1 MGGAR
6 FVEFNCKSGRTN
18 YMKKH
23 HLCLISVAV
32 LTAGC
37 TSYRHPEPV
46 QAKDALRH
54 AMTEQSKAGALTS
67 VPKSVQSELLQL
79 NRPPQAI
86 SMPEPRLRIAAHD
99 VDAVE
104 FFGSLFKGSRYSVAV
119 HPGVAGQISVELKDV
134 TLTEVLAVVGDMYGF
149 DVQRKGNV
157 FHVYPAGLRTETIP
171 VNYLMMSRRGLS
183 RTSVSTGG
191 VASNDSNSSNNNNFD
206 NANGSTNNNTSNRS
220 SNGGSGSDGNGT
232 RIETDTNSDYW
243 TDLRDTLQI
252 LVGSGDGRAVITSPQ
267 AGLVTVRAYPKELK
281 AVREF
286 LSQSE
291 SHLKRQVVLEA
302 RILEVA
308 LSEGYE
314 QGVDWSGLTAS
325 WDGNKGIPTVAQPI
339 LTAPGSDPAYKL
351 LNGAGSLGTSLV
363 GATNPIFKAI
373 GGGAGFTITDGNFN
387 VAVNLL
393 KTQGDVNTLSS
404 PRVTATNNQKAVIK
418 VGTDEYYVTN
428 ASTTITTTPTGTDKT
443 PNVEL
448 TPFFSG
454 IALDVTPQID
464 EDGKVL
470 LHIHPSVI
478 DTEEQ
483 NKVIDMGTTGGKLQ
497 LPLAKSS
504 IRESD
509 TVVQANNGDIIVI
522 GGLMKTDKQE
532 IVSKVPLLGDI
543 PWVGE
548 AFTNRRESTKKVEL
562 VILLKPTVVEKD
574 TWQNELQR
582 SSELLDK
589 WYPPKG

>member
-1 MGGAR
+1 
-6 FVEFNCKSGRTN
+6 
-18 YMKKH
+18 MKKH
-23 HLCLISVAV
+23 PFCLLPLALAV
-32 LTAGC
+32 AGC
-37 TSYRHPEPV
+37 TTYRHPEPV
-46 QAKDALRH
+46 QAKDALKQ
-54 AMTEQSKAGALTS
+54 AMSEQSPTAPLTS
-67 VPKSVQSELLQL
+67 LPPSVQSELLQL
-79 NRPPQAI
+79 NRPQQ
-86 SMPEPRLRIAAHD
+86 SMTIPEKRMRIAAHD

-119 HPGVAGQISVELKDV
+119 HPGVAGVISVELKDV
-134 TLTEVLAVVGDMYGF
+134 TLQEALATVGDMYGF

-171 VNYLMMSRRGLS
+171 VNYLMMARRGLS

-191 VASNDSNSSNNNNFD
+191 VTANDNNNGNNNNFD
-206 NANGSTNNNTSNRS
+206 NGLNNSGNNNNNNQGNTANGDNNTNS
-220 SNGGSGSDGNGT
+220 NGT
-232 RIETDTNSDYW
+232 RIETDSNNDYW
-243 TDLRDTLQI
+243 TDLRDALQTLI
-252 LVGSGDGRAVITSPQ
+252 GTGEGRAVITSPQ

-286 LSQSE
+286 LDQSGE
-291 SHLKRQVVLEA
+291 HLKRQVVLEA
-302 RILEVA
+302 RILEVS
-308 LSEGYE
+308 LNEGYE
-314 QGVDWSGLTAS
+314 QGVDWSGLSAS
-325 WDGNKGIPTVAQPI
+325 WDGGKGIT
-339 LTAPGSDPAYKL
+339 G
-351 LNGAGSLGTSLV
+351 GGSLLDS
-363 GATNPIFKAI
+363 PIASTPNQIFRAL
-373 GGGAGFTITDGNFN
+373 GGGAGFTISDGNFN
-387 VAVNLL
+387 VAVSLL

-418 VGTDEYYVTN
+418 VGTDEYFVTN
-428 ASTTITTTPTGTDKT
+428 ASTTTTTSGTSAPIVT

-464 EDGKVL
+464 EQGKVL

-483 NKVIDMGTTGGKLQ
+483 SKTISVGTADPLV

-522 GGLMKTDKQE
+522 GGLMKTDRQE

-548 AFTNRRESTKKVEL
+548 AFTNRRESNRKVEL

-574 TWQNELQR
+574 TWQKELQR

>member
-1 MGGAR
+1 
-6 FVEFNCKSGRTN
+6 
-18 YMKKH
+18 MKKH
-23 HLCLISVAV
+23 HLCLISAAV

-54 AMTEQSKAGALTS
+54 AMTEQNKGGALTS

-191 VASNDSNSSNNNNFD
+191 VASNDNNSSNNNNFD
-206 NANGSTNNNTSNRS
+206 NANNNTNNSTSNRS
-220 SNGGSGSDGNGT
+220 SNGNSNSDSNGT

-243 TDLRDTLQI
+243 TDLRDTLQTLI
-252 LVGSGDGRAVITSPQ
+252 GSGDGRAVITSPQ
-267 AGLVTVRAYPKELK
+267 AGLVTIRAYPKELK

-286 LSQSE
+286 LNQSE

-308 LSEGYE
+308 LNEGYE
-314 QGVDWSGLTAS
+314 QGVDWSGLSAS
-325 WDGNKGIPTVAQPI
+325 WDGNKGIT
-339 LTAPGSDPAYKL
+339 G
-351 LNGAGSLGTSLV
+351 GGSLTPSTI
-363 GATNPIFKAI
+363 ANTPNQIFSAL
-373 GGGAGFTITDGNFN
+373 GGGAGFKISDGNFN

-418 VGTDEYYVTN
+418 VGTDEYFVTN
-428 ASTTITTTPTGTDKT
+428 ASTTTTTSGTSAPIVT

-464 EDGKVL
+464 EEGKVL

-483 NKVIDMGTTGGKLQ
+483 KKTIDVGTADPLI

>member
-1 MGGAR
+1 
-6 FVEFNCKSGRTN
+6 
-18 YMKKH
+18 MKKH
-23 HLCLISVAV
+23 RLCLITVAMMA
-32 LTAGC
+32 AGC
-37 TSYRHPEPV
+37 TTYQHPEPT
-46 QAKDALRH
+46 QAKDALKQ
-54 AMTEQSKAGALTS
+54 AMNEQQKQAAPLTAL
-67 VPKSVQSELLQL
+67 PKSVQSELLQL
-79 NRPPQAI
+79 NRPQMPVG
-86 SMPEPRLRIAAHD
+86 MPEKRLRIAAHD
-99 VDAVE
+99 VEAVE

-119 HPGVAGQISVELKDV
+119 HPGVAGLVSVELKDV
-134 TLTEVLAVVGDMYGF
+134 TLPEVLAVVGDMYGF

-157 FHVYPAGLRTETIP
+157 FHIYPAGLRTETIP

-191 VASNDSNSSNNNNFD
+191 VTANDSNNSSDSSFDSASNNNS
-206 NANGSTNNNTSNRS
+206 GSNSSTS
-220 SNGGSGSDGNGT
+220 SNSSGDNNNGT

-243 TDLRDTLQI
+243 TDLRDSLQTLI
-252 LVGSGDGRAVITSPQ
+252 GTGDGRAVITSPQ
-267 AGLVTVRAYPKELK
+267 AGLVTIRAYPKELK

-286 LSQSE
+286 LTQSE

-302 RILEVA
+302 RIIEVA
-308 LSEGYE
+308 LNEGYE
-314 QGVDWSGLTAS
+314 QGVDWSGLSAS
-325 WDGNKGIPTVAQPI
+325 WDGNKGITGGQ
-339 LTAPGSDPAYKL
+339 
-351 LNGAGSLGTSLV
+351 SLANTQLPS
-363 GATNPIFKAI
+363 TPNQIFSAL
-373 GGGAGFTITDGNFN
+373 GGGAGFKISDGNFN

-428 ASTTITTTPTGTDKT
+428 ASTTITTTSTGTDKT

-464 EDGKVL
+464 EEGKVL

-483 NKVIDMGTTGGKLQ
+483 NKVIDMGTSGGKLQ

-522 GGLMKTDKQE
+522 GGLMKTDKQD

-562 VILLKPTVVEKD
+562 VIMLKPTVVEKD

-589 WYPPKG
+589 WYPAKG

>member
-1 MGGAR
+1 
-6 FVEFNCKSGRTN
+6 
-18 YMKKH
+18 MKKH
-23 HLCLISVAV
+23 HFCLLPLALAVA
-32 LTAGC
+32 AC
-37 TSYRHPEPV
+37 TSYQHPEPV
-46 QAKDALRH
+46 QAKDALKQ
-54 AMTEQSKAGALTS
+54 AMKEQTPTAPLTTL
-67 VPKSVQSELLQL
+67 PPSVQSELLQL
-79 NRPPQAI
+79 NRPQQPLAV
-86 SMPEPRLRIAAHD
+86 PEKRLRIAAHD

-119 HPGVAGQISVELKDV
+119 HPGVAGAISVELKDV
-134 TLTEVLAVVGDMYGF
+134 TLQEALATVGDMYGF

-171 VNYLMMSRRGLS
+171 VNYLMMARRGLS

-191 VASNDSNSSNNNNFD
+191 VTANDNSNNGNNNFD
-206 NANGSTNNNTSNRS
+206 SSGNNNNGNNNLGS
-220 SNGGSGSDGNGT
+220 SNGDNGNSNNSNGT
-232 RIETDTNSDYW
+232 RIETDSNNDYW
-243 TDLRDTLQI
+243 SDLRDALQTLI
-252 LVGSGDGRAVITSPQ
+252 GTGEGRAVITSPQ

-286 LSQSE
+286 LDQSGE
-291 SHLKRQVVLEA
+291 HLKRQVVLEA

-308 LSEGYE
+308 LNEGYD
-314 QGVDWSGLTAS
+314 QGVEWRGLSAG
-325 WDGNKGIPTVAQPI
+325 WDGNKGIT
-339 LTAPGSDPAYKL
+339 G
-351 LNGAGSLGTSLV
+351 GGSLLDS
-363 GATNPIFKAI
+363 PIASTPNQIFRAL
-373 GGGAGFTITDGNFN
+373 GGGAGFTISDGNFN
-387 VAVNLL
+387 VAVSLL

-418 VGTDEYYVTN
+418 VGTDEYFVTN
-428 ASTTITTTPTGTDKT
+428 ASTTTTTSGNSAPIVT

-464 EDGKVL
+464 EAGRVL

-483 NKVIDMGTTGGKLQ
+483 SKTINVGTADPLV

-574 TWQNELQR
+574 TWQKELQR

>member
-1 MGGAR
+1 M
-6 FVEFNCKSGRTN
+6 
-18 YMKKH
+18 
-23 HLCLISVAV
+23 
-32 LTAGC
+32 AGC
-37 TSYRHPEPV
+37 TTYRHPEPV
-46 QAKDALRH
+46 QAKDALKQ
-54 AMTEQSKAGALTS
+54 AMSEQSPTAPLTS
-67 VPKSVQSELLQL
+67 LPPSVQSELLQL
-79 NRPPQAI
+79 NRPQQPMTI
-86 SMPEPRLRIAAHD
+86 PEKRMRIAAHD

-119 HPGVAGQISVELKDV
+119 HPGVAGVISVELKDV
-134 TLTEVLAVVGDMYGF
+134 TLQEALATVGDMYGF

-171 VNYLMMSRRGLS
+171 VNYLMMARRGLS

-191 VASNDSNSSNNNNFD
+191 VTANDNNNGNNNNFD
-206 NANGSTNNNTSNRS
+206 NGLNNSGNNNNQGNTANGDNNTNS
-220 SNGGSGSDGNGT
+220 NGT
-232 RIETDTNSDYW
+232 RIETDSNNDYW
-243 TDLRDTLQI
+243 TDLRDALQTLI
-252 LVGSGDGRAVITSPQ
+252 GTGEGRAVITSPQ

-286 LSQSE
+286 LDQSGE
-291 SHLKRQVVLEA
+291 HLKRQVVLEA
-302 RILEVA
+302 RILEVS
-308 LSEGYE
+308 LNEGYE
-314 QGVDWSGLTAS
+314 QGVDWSGLSAS
-325 WDGNKGIPTVAQPI
+325 WDGGKGIT
-339 LTAPGSDPAYKL
+339 G
-351 LNGAGSLGTSLV
+351 GGSLMDS
-363 GATNPIFKAI
+363 PIASTPNQIFRAL
-373 GGGAGFTITDGNFN
+373 GGGAGFTISDGNFN
-387 VAVNLL
+387 VAVSLL

-418 VGTDEYYVTN
+418 VGTDEYFVTN
-428 ASTTITTTPTGTDKT
+428 ASTTTTTSGTSAPIVT

-464 EDGKVL
+464 EQGKVL

-483 NKVIDMGTTGGKLQ
+483 SKTISVGTADPLV

-522 GGLMKTDKQE
+522 GGLMKTDRQE

-548 AFTNRRESTKKVEL
+548 AFTNRRESNRKVEL

-574 TWQNELQR
+574 TWQKELQR

>member
-6 FVEFNCKSGRTN
+6 FVEFNCKSGCTY

-23 HLCLISVAV
+23 HLCLISAAV

-54 AMTEQSKAGALTS
+54 AMTEQNKGGALTS
-67 VPKSVQSELLQL
+67 VPKSVQSELLQI

-86 SMPEPRLRIAAHD
+86 SMPEARLRIAAHD

-191 VASNDSNSSNNNNFD
+191 VTANDNNGNSNSFD
-206 NANGSTNNNTSNRS
+206 NANGSNNSTSNSNRS
-220 SNGGSGSDGNGT
+220 SNGSSNSDSNGT

-243 TDLRDTLQI
+243 TDLRDTLQTLI
-252 LVGSGDGRAVITSPQ
+252 GSGDGRAVITSPQ
-267 AGLVTVRAYPKELK
+267 AGLVTIRAYPKELK

-286 LSQSE
+286 LNQSE

-308 LSEGYE
+308 LNEGYE
-314 QGVDWSGLTAS
+314 QGVDWSGLSAS
-325 WDGNKGIPTVAQPI
+325 WDGNKGITGGGSAAPSQLPTTPNQ
-339 LTAPGSDPAYKL
+339 
-351 LNGAGSLGTSLV
+351 
-363 GATNPIFKAI
+363 IFSAL
-373 GGGAGFTITDGNFN
+373 GGGAGFKISDGNFN

-418 VGTDEYYVTN
+418 VGTDEYFVTN
-428 ASTTITTTPTGTDKT
+428 ASTTTTTSGTSAPIVT

-464 EDGKVL
+464 EEGKVL

-483 NKVIDMGTTGGKLQ
+483 KKTIDVGTADPLI

>member
-1 MGGAR
+1 
-6 FVEFNCKSGRTN
+6 
-18 YMKKH
+18 MKKH
-23 HLCLISVAV
+23 RLCLITMAMMA
-32 LTAGC
+32 AGC
-37 TSYRHPEPV
+37 TTYQHPEPT
-46 QAKDALRH
+46 QAKDALKQ
-54 AMTEQSKAGALTS
+54 AMNEQQKQAAPLTAL
-67 VPKSVQSELLQL
+67 PKSVQSELLQL
-79 NRPPQAI
+79 NRPQMPVG
-86 SMPEPRLRIAAHD
+86 MPEKRLRIAAHD
-99 VDAVE
+99 VEAVE

-119 HPGVAGQISVELKDV
+119 HPGVAGLVSVELKDV
-134 TLTEVLAVVGDMYGF
+134 TLPEVLAVVGDMYGF

-157 FHVYPAGLRTETIP
+157 FHIYPAGLRTETIP

-191 VASNDSNSSNNNNFD
+191 VTANDSNNSSDSSFDSASNNN
-206 NANGSTNNNTSNRS
+206 STNNSSGNN
-220 SNGGSGSDGNGT
+220 SNGNSSNGT

-243 TDLRDTLQI
+243 TDLRDSLQTLI
-252 LVGSGDGRAVITSPQ
+252 GTGDGRAVITSPQ
-267 AGLVTVRAYPKELK
+267 AGLVTIRAYPKELK

-286 LSQSE
+286 LNQSD

-302 RILEVA
+302 RIIEVA
-308 LSEGYE
+308 LNEGYE
-314 QGVDWSGLTAS
+314 QGVDWSGLSAS
-325 WDGNKGIPTVAQPI
+325 WDGNKGIT
-339 LTAPGSDPAYKL
+339 G
-351 LNGAGSLGTSLV
+351 GGSLANTQLP
-363 GATNPIFKAI
+363 TTPNQIFTAL
-373 GGGAGFTITDGNFN
+373 GGGAGFKVSDGNFN

-418 VGTDEYYVTN
+418 VGTDEYFVTN
-428 ASTTITTTPTGTDKT
+428 ASTTTVSTTSGDRTT

-454 IALDVTPQID
+454 ISLDVTPQID
-464 EDGKVL
+464 EEGKVL

-483 NKVIDMGTTGGKLQ
+483 TKTIKVTDSDTLV

-543 PWVGE
+543 PLVGE

-562 VILLKPTVVEKD
+562 VIMLKPTVVEKD

-589 WYPPKG
+589 WYPAKG

>member
-1 MGGAR
+1 
-6 FVEFNCKSGRTN
+6 
-18 YMKKH
+18 MKKH
-23 HLCLISVAV
+23 HFCLLPLALAVA
-32 LTAGC
+32 AC
-37 TSYRHPEPV
+37 TSYQHPEPV
-46 QAKDALRH
+46 QAKDALKQ
-54 AMTEQSKAGALTS
+54 AMNEQTPTAPLTTL
-67 VPKSVQSELLQL
+67 PPSVQSELLQL
-79 NRPPQAI
+79 NRPQQPLAV
-86 SMPEPRLRIAAHD
+86 PEKRLRIAAHD

-119 HPGVAGQISVELKDV
+119 HPGVAGAISVELKDV
-134 TLTEVLAVVGDMYGF
+134 TLQEALATVGDMYGF

-171 VNYLMMSRRGLS
+171 VNYLMMARRGLS

-191 VASNDSNSSNNNNFD
+191 VTANDNNNN
-206 NANGSTNNNTSNRS
+206 GNNNVDSSGNNNGGNNNLGS
-220 SNGGSGSDGNGT
+220 SNGDNGNSNNSNGT
-232 RIETDTNSDYW
+232 RIETDSNNDYW
-243 TDLRDTLQI
+243 TDLRDALQTLI
-252 LVGSGDGRAVITSPQ
+252 GTGEGRAVITSPQ

-286 LSQSE
+286 LDQSGE
-291 SHLKRQVVLEA
+291 HLKRQVVLEA
-302 RILEVA
+302 RILEVS
-308 LSEGYE
+308 LNEGYE
-314 QGVDWSGLTAS
+314 QGVDWSGLSAS
-325 WDGNKGIPTVAQPI
+325 WDGNKGIT
-339 LTAPGSDPAYKL
+339 G
-351 LNGAGSLGTSLV
+351 GGSLLDS
-363 GATNPIFKAI
+363 PIASTPNQIFRAL
-373 GGGAGFTITDGNFN
+373 GGGAGFTISDGNFN
-387 VAVNLL
+387 VAVSLL

-418 VGTDEYYVTN
+418 VGTDEYFVTN
-428 ASTTITTTPTGTDKT
+428 ASTTTTTSGNSAPIVT

-464 EDGKVL
+464 EAGRVL

-483 NKVIDMGTTGGKLQ
+483 SKTINVGTADPLV

-574 TWQNELQR
+574 TWQKELQR

>member
-1 MGGAR
+1 
-6 FVEFNCKSGRTN
+6 
-18 YMKKH
+18 MKKH
-23 HLCLISVAV
+23 PFCLLPLALAV
-32 LTAGC
+32 AGC
-37 TSYRHPEPV
+37 TTYRHPEPV
-46 QAKDALRH
+46 QAKDALKQ
-54 AMTEQSKAGALTS
+54 AMSEQSPTAPLTS
-67 VPKSVQSELLQL
+67 LPPSVQSELLQL
-79 NRPPQAI
+79 NRPQQPMTI
-86 SMPEPRLRIAAHD
+86 PEKRMRIAAHD

-119 HPGVAGQISVELKDV
+119 HPGVAGVISVELKDV
-134 TLTEVLAVVGDMYGF
+134 TLQEALATVGDMYGF

-171 VNYLMMSRRGLS
+171 VNYLMMARRGLS

-191 VASNDSNSSNNNNFD
+191 VTANDNNNGNNNNFD
-206 NANGSTNNNTSNRS
+206 NGLNNSGNNNNQGNTANGDNNTNS
-220 SNGGSGSDGNGT
+220 NGT
-232 RIETDTNSDYW
+232 RIETDSNNDYW
-243 TDLRDTLQI
+243 TDLRDALQTLI
-252 LVGSGDGRAVITSPQ
+252 GTGEGRAVITSPQ

-286 LSQSE
+286 LDQSGE
-291 SHLKRQVVLEA
+291 HLKRQVVLEA
-302 RILEVA
+302 RILEVS
-308 LSEGYE
+308 LNEGYE
-314 QGVDWSGLTAS
+314 QGVDWSGLSAS
-325 WDGNKGIPTVAQPI
+325 WDGGKGIT
-339 LTAPGSDPAYKL
+339 G
-351 LNGAGSLGTSLV
+351 GGSLMDS
-363 GATNPIFKAI
+363 PIASTPNQIFRAL
-373 GGGAGFTITDGNFN
+373 GGGAGFTISDGNFN
-387 VAVNLL
+387 VAVSLL

-418 VGTDEYYVTN
+418 VGTDEYFVTN
-428 ASTTITTTPTGTDKT
+428 ASTTTTTSGTSAPIVT

-464 EDGKVL
+464 EQGKVL

-483 NKVIDMGTTGGKLQ
+483 SKTINVGTADPLV

-522 GGLMKTDKQE
+522 GGLMKTDRQE

-548 AFTNRRESTKKVEL
+548 AFTNRRESNRKVEL

-574 TWQNELQR
+574 TWQKELQR

>member
-1 MGGAR
+1 
-6 FVEFNCKSGRTN
+6 
-18 YMKKH
+18 MKKH
-23 HLCLISVAV
+23 HLCLISAAV

-54 AMTEQSKAGALTS
+54 AMTEQNKGGALTS

-134 TLTEVLAVVGDMYGF
+134 TLAEVLAVVGDMYGF

-191 VASNDSNSSNNNNFD
+191 VTANDNNGNSNSFD
-206 NANGSTNNNTSNRS
+206 NANNSTNNNSTSNRS
-220 SNGGSGSDGNGT
+220 SNGNSNSDSNGT

-243 TDLRDTLQI
+243 TDLRDTLQTLI
-252 LVGSGDGRAVITSPQ
+252 GSGDGRAVITSPQ
-267 AGLVTVRAYPKELK
+267 AGLVTIRAYPKELK

-286 LSQSE
+286 LNQSE

-308 LSEGYE
+308 LNEGYE
-314 QGVDWSGLTAS
+314 QGVDWSGLSAS
-325 WDGNKGIPTVAQPI
+325 WDGNKGIT
-339 LTAPGSDPAYKL
+339 G
-351 LNGAGSLGTSLV
+351 GGSLTPSTI
-363 GATNPIFKAI
+363 ANTPNQIFSAL
-373 GGGAGFTITDGNFN
+373 GGGAGFKISDGNFN

-418 VGTDEYYVTN
+418 VGTDEYFVTN
-428 ASTTITTTPTGTDKT
+428 ASTTTTTSGTSAPIVT

-464 EDGKVL
+464 EEGKVL

-483 NKVIDMGTTGGKLQ
+483 KKTIDVGTADPLI

>member
-1 MGGAR
+1 
-6 FVEFNCKSGRTN
+6 
-18 YMKKH
+18 MKKH
-23 HLCLISVAV
+23 RLCLITVAMMA
-32 LTAGC
+32 AGC
-37 TSYRHPEPV
+37 TTYQHPEPT
-46 QAKDALRH
+46 QAKDALKQ
-54 AMTEQSKAGALTS
+54 AMNEQQKQAAPLTTL
-67 VPKSVQSELLQL
+67 PKSVQSELLQL
-79 NRPPQAI
+79 NRPQMPVG
-86 SMPEPRLRIAAHD
+86 MPEKRLRIAAHD
-99 VDAVE
+99 VEAVE

-119 HPGVAGQISVELKDV
+119 HPGVAGLVSVELKDV
-134 TLTEVLAVVGDMYGF
+134 TLPEVLAVLGDMYGF

-157 FHVYPAGLRTETIP
+157 FHIYPAGLRTETIP

-191 VASNDSNSSNNNNFD
+191 VTSNDSNNSSNNNSFD
-206 NANGSTNNNTSNRS
+206 SASNNSGS
-220 SNGGSGSDGNGT
+220 SNSSSSNNSGGDNNNGT

-243 TDLRDTLQI
+243 TDLRDSLQTLI
-252 LVGSGDGRAVITSPQ
+252 GSGDGRAVITSPQ
-267 AGLVTVRAYPKELK
+267 AGLVTIRAYPKELK

-286 LSQSE
+286 LNQSE

-302 RILEVA
+302 RIIEVA

-314 QGVDWSGLTAS
+314 QGVDWSGLSAS
-325 WDGNKGIPTVAQPI
+325 WDGNKGIT
-339 LTAPGSDPAYKL
+339 G
-351 LNGAGSLGTSLV
+351 GGSLSPSTL
-363 GATNPIFKAI
+363 PITPNQIFTAL
-373 GGGAGFTITDGNFN
+373 GGGAGFKISDGNFN

-418 VGTDEYYVTN
+418 VGTDEYFVTN
-428 ASTTITTTPTGTDKT
+428 ASTTITTNSSGVSDKT

-464 EDGKVL
+464 EEGKVL

-483 NKVIDMGTTGGKLQ
+483 NKVIDMGTTGGKLE
-497 LPLAKSS
+497 LPLARSS

-548 AFTNRRESTKKVEL
+548 AFTNRREGSRKVEL
-562 VILLKPTVVEKD
+562 VILLKPTVVGKD

-582 SSELLDK
+582 SADLLDK
-589 WYPPKG
+589 WYPSKG

>member
-1 MGGAR
+1 
-6 FVEFNCKSGRTN
+6 
-18 YMKKH
+18 MKKH
-23 HLCLISVAV
+23 HFCLLPLALAV
-32 LTAGC
+32 AGC
-37 TSYRHPEPV
+37 TTYRHPEPV
-46 QAKDALRH
+46 QAKDALKQ
-54 AMTEQSKAGALTS
+54 AMSEQSPTAPLTS
-67 VPKSVQSELLQL
+67 LPPSVQSELLQL
-79 NRPPQAI
+79 NRPQQPMTI
-86 SMPEPRLRIAAHD
+86 PEKRMRIAAHD

-119 HPGVAGQISVELKDV
+119 HPGVAGVISVELKDV
-134 TLTEVLAVVGDMYGF
+134 TLQEALATVGDMYGF

-171 VNYLMMSRRGLS
+171 VNYLMMARRGLS

-191 VASNDSNSSNNNNFD
+191 VTANDNNNGNNNNFD
-206 NANGSTNNNTSNRS
+206 NGLNNSGNNNSQGNTA
-220 SNGGSGSDGNGT
+220 SGDNNTNSNGT
-232 RIETDTNSDYW
+232 RIETDSNNDYW
-243 TDLRDTLQI
+243 TDLRDALQTLI
-252 LVGSGDGRAVITSPQ
+252 GTGEGRAVITSPQ

-286 LSQSE
+286 LDQSGE
-291 SHLKRQVVLEA
+291 HLKRQVVLEA
-302 RILEVA
+302 RILEVS
-308 LSEGYE
+308 LNEGYE
-314 QGVDWSGLTAS
+314 QGVDWSGLSAS
-325 WDGNKGIPTVAQPI
+325 WDGGKGIT
-339 LTAPGSDPAYKL
+339 G
-351 LNGAGSLGTSLV
+351 GGSLMDS
-363 GATNPIFKAI
+363 PIASTPNQIFRAL
-373 GGGAGFTITDGNFN
+373 GGGAGFTISDGNFN
-387 VAVNLL
+387 VAVSLL

-418 VGTDEYYVTN
+418 VGTDEYFVTN
-428 ASTTITTTPTGTDKT
+428 ASTTTTTSGTSAPIVT

-464 EDGKVL
+464 EQGKVL

-483 NKVIDMGTTGGKLQ
+483 SKTINVGTADPLV

-522 GGLMKTDKQE
+522 GGLMKTDRQE

-548 AFTNRRESTKKVEL
+548 AFTNRRESNRKVEL

-574 TWQNELQR
+574 TWQKELQR

>member
-1 MGGAR
+1 
-6 FVEFNCKSGRTN
+6 
-18 YMKKH
+18 MKKH
-23 HLCLISVAV
+23 RLCLISVAMMA
-32 LTAGC
+32 AGC
-37 TSYRHPEPV
+37 TTYQHPEPT
-46 QAKDALRH
+46 QAKDALKQ
-54 AMTEQSKAGALTS
+54 AMNEQQKQAAPLTAL
-67 VPKSVQSELLQL
+67 PKSVQSELLQL
-79 NRPPQAI
+79 NRPQMPVG
-86 SMPEPRLRIAAHD
+86 MPEKRLRIAAHD
-99 VDAVE
+99 VEAVE

-119 HPGVAGQISVELKDV
+119 HPGVAGLVSVELKDV
-134 TLTEVLAVVGDMYGF
+134 TLPEVLAVVGDMYGF

-157 FHVYPAGLRTETIP
+157 FHIYPAGLRTETIP

-191 VASNDSNSSNNNNFD
+191 VTANDSNNSSDSSFDNASNNNS
-206 NANGSTNNNTSNRS
+206 GSNSSTSNNS
-220 SNGGSGSDGNGT
+220 SGDNNNGT

-243 TDLRDTLQI
+243 TDLRDSLQTLI
-252 LVGSGDGRAVITSPQ
+252 GTGDGRAVITSPQ
-267 AGLVTVRAYPKELK
+267 AGLVTIRAYPKELK

-286 LSQSE
+286 LTQSE

-302 RILEVA
+302 RIIEVA
-308 LSEGYE
+308 LNEGYE
-314 QGVDWSGLTAS
+314 QGVDWSGLSAS
-325 WDGNKGIPTVAQPI
+325 WDGNKGITGGQ
-339 LTAPGSDPAYKL
+339 
-351 LNGAGSLGTSLV
+351 SLANTQLPS
-363 GATNPIFKAI
+363 TPNQIFSAL
-373 GGGAGFTITDGNFN
+373 GGGAGFKISDGNFN

-428 ASTTITTTPTGTDKT
+428 ASTTITTTSTGTDKT

-464 EDGKVL
+464 EEGKVL

-483 NKVIDMGTTGGKLQ
+483 NKVIDMGTSGGKLQ

-562 VILLKPTVVEKD
+562 VIMLKPTVVEKD

-589 WYPPKG
+589 WYPAKG

>member
-1 MGGAR
+1 
-6 FVEFNCKSGRTN
+6 
-18 YMKKH
+18 MKKN

-32 LTAGC
+32 LAAGC

-46 QAKDALRH
+46 QAKDALKH
-54 AMTEQSKAGALTS
+54 AMTEQNKVGALAT
-67 VPKSVQSELLQL
+67 VPKSVQSELLQM

-86 SMPEPRLRIAAHD
+86 SMPEQRLRIAAHD
-99 VDAVE
+99 VEAVE

-119 HPGVAGQISVELKDV
+119 HPGVGGLVSVELKDV
-134 TLTEVLAVVGDMYGF
+134 TLPEVLAVVGEMYGF

-191 VASNDSNSSNNNNFD
+191 VTANDNNSNNSSVD
-206 NANGSTNNNTSNRS
+206 NANGNSSGSNNS
-220 SNGGSGSDGNGT
+220 SNGSSGSNSSNGT

-243 TDLRDTLQI
+243 TDLRGSLEMLI
-252 LVGSGDGRAVITSPQ
+252 GSGDGRAVITSPQ
-267 AGLVTVRAYPKELK
+267 AGLVTIRAYPKELK

-291 SHLKRQVVLEA
+291 THLKRQVVLEA

-308 LSEGYE
+308 LNEGYE
-314 QGVDWSGLTAS
+314 QGVDWSGLSAS
-325 WDGNKGIPTVAQPI
+325 WDGNKGIT
-339 LTAPGSDPAYKL
+339 G
-351 LNGAGSLGTSLV
+351 GGSLSL
-363 GATNPIFKAI
+363 TQLPTTPNQIFTAL
-373 GGGAGFTITDGNFN
+373 GGGAGFKISDGNFN

-418 VGTDEYYVTN
+418 VGTDEYFVTK
-428 ASTTITTTPTGTDKT
+428 ASTTITSNSSGVSDRT

-454 IALDVTPQID
+454 ISLDVTPQID
-464 EDGKVL
+464 EEGKVL

-483 NKVIDMGTTGGKLQ
+483 NKVIDMGTSGGRLE

-543 PWVGE
+543 PWIGE

-574 TWQNELQR
+574 TWQNELKR
-582 SSELLDK
+582 SADLLDK

>member
-1 MGGAR
+1 
-6 FVEFNCKSGRTN
+6 
-18 YMKKH
+18 MKKPPF
-23 HLCLISVAV
+23 CLLPLALAV
-32 LTAGC
+32 AGC
-37 TSYRHPEPV
+37 TTYRHPEPV
-46 QAKDALRH
+46 QAKDALKQ
-54 AMTEQSKAGALTS
+54 AMSEQSPTAPLTS
-67 VPKSVQSELLQL
+67 LPPSVQSELLQL
-79 NRPPQAI
+79 NRPQQPMTI
-86 SMPEPRLRIAAHD
+86 PEKRMRIAAHD

-119 HPGVAGQISVELKDV
+119 HPGVAGVISVELKDV
-134 TLTEVLAVVGDMYGF
+134 TLQEALATVGDMYGF

-171 VNYLMMSRRGLS
+171 VNYLMMARRGLS

-191 VASNDSNSSNNNNFD
+191 VTANDNNNGNNNNFD
-206 NANGSTNNNTSNRS
+206 NGLNNSGNNNSQGNTANGDNNTNS
-220 SNGGSGSDGNGT
+220 NGT
-232 RIETDTNSDYW
+232 RIETDSNNDYW
-243 TDLRDTLQI
+243 TDLRDALQTLI
-252 LVGSGDGRAVITSPQ
+252 GTGEGRAVITSPQ

-286 LSQSE
+286 LDQSGE
-291 SHLKRQVVLEA
+291 HLKRQVVLEA
-302 RILEVA
+302 RILEVS
-308 LSEGYE
+308 LNEGYE
-314 QGVDWSGLTAS
+314 QGVDWSGLSAS
-325 WDGNKGIPTVAQPI
+325 WDGGKGIT
-339 LTAPGSDPAYKL
+339 G
-351 LNGAGSLGTSLV
+351 GGSLMDS
-363 GATNPIFKAI
+363 PIASTPNQIFRAL
-373 GGGAGFTITDGNFN
+373 GGGAGFTISDGNFN
-387 VAVNLL
+387 VAVSLL

-418 VGTDEYYVTN
+418 VGTDEYFVTN
-428 ASTTITTTPTGTDKT
+428 ASTTTTTSGTSAPIVT

-464 EDGKVL
+464 EQGKVL

-483 NKVIDMGTTGGKLQ
+483 SKTISVGTADPLV

-562 VILLKPTVVEKD
+562 VIMLKPTVVEKD

>member
-1 MGGAR
+1 
-6 FVEFNCKSGRTN
+6 
-18 YMKKH
+18 MKKH
-23 HLCLISVAV
+23 RLCLISVAMMA
-32 LTAGC
+32 AGC
-37 TSYRHPEPV
+37 TTYQHSEPT
-46 QAKDALRH
+46 QAKDALKQ
-54 AMTEQSKAGALTS
+54 AMNEQQKQAAPLTAL
-67 VPKSVQSELLQL
+67 PKSVQSELLQL
-79 NRPPQAI
+79 NRPQMPVG
-86 SMPEPRLRIAAHD
+86 MPEKRLRIAAHD
-99 VDAVE
+99 VEAVE

-119 HPGVAGQISVELKDV
+119 HPGVAGLVSVELKDV
-134 TLTEVLAVVGDMYGF
+134 TLPEVLAVVGDMYGF

-157 FHVYPAGLRTETIP
+157 FHIYPAGLRTETIP

-191 VASNDSNSSNNNNFD
+191 VTANDSNNSSDSSFDSASNNNS
-206 NANGSTNNNTSNRS
+206 GSNSSTSNNS
-220 SNGGSGSDGNGT
+220 SGDNNNGT

-243 TDLRDTLQI
+243 TDLRDSLQTLI
-252 LVGSGDGRAVITSPQ
+252 GTGDGRAVITSPQ
-267 AGLVTVRAYPKELK
+267 AGLVTIRAYPKELK

-286 LSQSE
+286 LTQSE

-302 RILEVA
+302 RIIEVA
-308 LSEGYE
+308 LNEGYE
-314 QGVDWSGLTAS
+314 QGVDWSGLSAS
-325 WDGNKGIPTVAQPI
+325 WDGNKGITGGQ
-339 LTAPGSDPAYKL
+339 
-351 LNGAGSLGTSLV
+351 SLANTQLPS
-363 GATNPIFKAI
+363 TPNQIFSAL
-373 GGGAGFTITDGNFN
+373 GGGAGFKISDGNFN

-428 ASTTITTTPTGTDKT
+428 ASTTITTTSTGTDKT

-464 EDGKVL
+464 EEGKVL

-483 NKVIDMGTTGGKLQ
+483 NKVIDMGTSGGKLQ

-562 VILLKPTVVEKD
+562 VIMLKPTVVEKD

-589 WYPPKG
+589 WYPAKG

>member
-6 FVEFNCKSGRTN
+6 FVEFNCKSGCTY

-23 HLCLISVAV
+23 HLCLISAAV

-54 AMTEQSKAGALTS
+54 AMTEQNKGGALTS

-191 VASNDSNSSNNNNFD
+191 VASNDSNNSNNNNFD
-206 NANGSTNNNTSNRS
+206 NANNSTNNSTSNRS
-220 SNGGSGSDGNGT
+220 SNGNSNSDSNGT

-243 TDLRDTLQI
+243 TDLRDTLQTLI
-252 LVGSGDGRAVITSPQ
+252 GSGDGRAVITSPQ
-267 AGLVTVRAYPKELK
+267 AGLVTIRAYPKELK

-286 LSQSE
+286 LNQSE

-308 LSEGYE
+308 LNEGYE
-314 QGVDWSGLTAS
+314 QGVDWSGLSAS
-325 WDGNKGIPTVAQPI
+325 WDGNKGIT
-339 LTAPGSDPAYKL
+339 G
-351 LNGAGSLGTSLV
+351 GGSLTPSTI
-363 GATNPIFKAI
+363 ANTPNQIFSAL
-373 GGGAGFTITDGNFN
+373 GGGAGFKISDGNFN

-418 VGTDEYYVTN
+418 VGTDEYFVTN
-428 ASTTITTTPTGTDKT
+428 ASTTTTTSGTSAPIVT

-464 EDGKVL
+464 EEGKVL

-483 NKVIDMGTTGGKLQ
+483 KKTIDVGTADPLI

>member
-1 MGGAR
+1 
-6 FVEFNCKSGRTN
+6 
-18 YMKKH
+18 MKKPPF
-23 HLCLISVAV
+23 CLLPLA
-32 LTAGC
+32 LAMAGC
-37 TSYRHPEPV
+37 TTYRHPEPV
-46 QAKDALRH
+46 QAKDALKQ
-54 AMTEQSKAGALTS
+54 AMSEQTPTAPLTTL
-67 VPKSVQSELLQL
+67 PPSVQSELLQL
-79 NRPPQAI
+79 NRPQQPLPV
-86 SMPEPRLRIAAHD
+86 PEKRMRIAAHD

-119 HPGVAGQISVELKDV
+119 HPGVAGAISVELKDV
-134 TLTEVLAVVGDMYGF
+134 TLQEALATVGDMYGF

-171 VNYLMMSRRGLS
+171 VNYLMMARRGLS

-191 VASNDSNSSNNNNFD
+191 VTANDNNNNGNNNNVDNGLNNGGNNNFD
-206 NANGSTNNNTSNRS
+206 SS
-220 SNGGSGSDGNGT
+220 SNGDSNANGNGT
-232 RIETDTNSDYW
+232 RIETDSNNDYW
-243 TDLRDTLQI
+243 TDLRDSLQTLI
-252 LVGSGDGRAVITSPQ
+252 GNGEGRAVITSPQ

-286 LSQSE
+286 LDQSGE
-291 SHLKRQVVLEA
+291 HLKRQVVLEA
-302 RILEVA
+302 RILEVS
-308 LSEGYE
+308 LNEGYE
-314 QGVDWSGLTAS
+314 QGVDWSGLSAS
-325 WDGNKGIPTVAQPI
+325 WDGGKGIT
-339 LTAPGSDPAYKL
+339 G
-351 LNGAGSLGTSLV
+351 GGSLLDS
-363 GATNPIFKAI
+363 PIANTPNQIFRAL
-373 GGGAGFTITDGNFN
+373 GGGAGFTISDGNFN
-387 VAVNLL
+387 VAVSLL

-418 VGTDEYYVTN
+418 VGTDEYFVTN
-428 ASTTITTTPTGTDKT
+428 ASTTTTTSGNSAPIVT

-464 EDGKVL
+464 EAGRVL

-483 NKVIDMGTTGGKLQ
+483 NKTINVGTADPLV

-509 TVVQANNGDIIVI
+509 TVVQANNGDIVVI

-548 AFTNRRESTKKVEL
+548 AFTNRRESNRKVEL
-562 VILLKPTVVEKD
+562 VIMLKPTVVEKD
-574 TWQNELQR
+574 TWQQELQR

>member
-1 MGGAR
+1 
-6 FVEFNCKSGRTN
+6 
-18 YMKKH
+18 MKKNPF
-23 HLCLISVAV
+23 CLLPLALAV
-32 LTAGC
+32 VGC
-37 TSYRHPEPV
+37 TTYRHPEPV
-46 QAKDALRH
+46 QAKDALKQ
-54 AMTEQSKAGALTS
+54 AMSEQSPTAPLTS
-67 VPKSVQSELLQL
+67 LPPSVQSELLQL
-79 NRPPQAI
+79 NRPQQPMTI
-86 SMPEPRLRIAAHD
+86 PEKRMRIAAHD

-119 HPGVAGQISVELKDV
+119 HPGVAGVISVELKDV
-134 TLTEVLAVVGDMYGF
+134 TLQEALATVGDMYGF

-171 VNYLMMSRRGLS
+171 VNYLMMARRGLS

-191 VASNDSNSSNNNNFD
+191 VTANDNNNGNNNNFD
-206 NANGSTNNNTSNRS
+206 NGLNNSGNNNSQGNTA
-220 SNGGSGSDGNGT
+220 SGDNNTNSNGT
-232 RIETDTNSDYW
+232 RIETDSNNDYW
-243 TDLRDTLQI
+243 TDLRDALQTLI
-252 LVGSGDGRAVITSPQ
+252 GTGEGRAVITSPQ

-286 LSQSE
+286 LDQSGE
-291 SHLKRQVVLEA
+291 HLKRQVVLEA
-302 RILEVA
+302 RILEVS
-308 LSEGYE
+308 LNEGYE
-314 QGVDWSGLTAS
+314 QGVDWSGLSAS
-325 WDGNKGIPTVAQPI
+325 WDGGKGIT
-339 LTAPGSDPAYKL
+339 G
-351 LNGAGSLGTSLV
+351 GGSLMDS
-363 GATNPIFKAI
+363 PIASTPNQIFRAL
-373 GGGAGFTITDGNFN
+373 GGGAGFTISDGNFN
-387 VAVNLL
+387 VAVSLL

-418 VGTDEYYVTN
+418 VGTDEYFVTN
-428 ASTTITTTPTGTDKT
+428 ASTTTTTSGTSAPIVT

-464 EDGKVL
+464 EQGKVL

-483 NKVIDMGTTGGKLQ
+483 SKTISVGTADPLV

-522 GGLMKTDKQE
+522 GGLMKTDRQE

-548 AFTNRRESTKKVEL
+548 AFTNRRESNRKVEL

-574 TWQNELQR
+574 TWQKELQR

>member
-6 FVEFNCKSGRTN
+6 FVEFNCKSGCTY

-23 HLCLISVAV
+23 HLCLISAAM

-54 AMTEQSKAGALTS
+54 AMTEQNKGGALTS

-86 SMPEPRLRIAAHD
+86 SMPEARLRIAAHD

-191 VASNDSNSSNNNNFD
+191 VTANDNNGNSNSFD
-206 NANGSTNNNTSNRS
+206 NANNSTNNNSTSNRS
-220 SNGGSGSDGNGT
+220 SNGSSNSDSNGT

-243 TDLRDTLQI
+243 TDLRDTLQTLI
-252 LVGSGDGRAVITSPQ
+252 GSGDGRAVITSPQ
-267 AGLVTVRAYPKELK
+267 AGLVTIRAYPKELK

-286 LSQSE
+286 LNQSE

-308 LSEGYE
+308 LNEGYE
-314 QGVDWSGLTAS
+314 QGVDWSGLSAS
-325 WDGNKGIPTVAQPI
+325 WDGNKGIT
-339 LTAPGSDPAYKL
+339 G
-351 LNGAGSLGTSLV
+351 GGSLTPSTI
-363 GATNPIFKAI
+363 ANTPNQIFSAL
-373 GGGAGFTITDGNFN
+373 GGGAGFKISDGNFN

-418 VGTDEYYVTN
+418 VGTDEYFVTN
-428 ASTTITTTPTGTDKT
+428 ASTTTTTSGTSAPIVT

-464 EDGKVL
+464 EEGKVL

-483 NKVIDMGTTGGKLQ
+483 KKTIDVGTADPLI

>member
-1 MGGAR
+1 
-6 FVEFNCKSGRTN
+6 
-18 YMKKH
+18 MKKH
-23 HLCLISVAV
+23 PFCLLPLALAV
-32 LTAGC
+32 AGC
-37 TSYRHPEPV
+37 TTYRHPEPV
-46 QAKDALRH
+46 QAKDALKQ
-54 AMTEQSKAGALTS
+54 AMSEQSPTAPLTS
-67 VPKSVQSELLQL
+67 LPPSVQSELLQL
-79 NRPPQAI
+79 NRPQQPMTI
-86 SMPEPRLRIAAHD
+86 PEKRMRIAAHD

-119 HPGVAGQISVELKDV
+119 HPGVAGVISVELKDV
-134 TLTEVLAVVGDMYGF
+134 TLQEALATVGDMYGF

-171 VNYLMMSRRGLS
+171 VNYLMMARRGLS

-191 VASNDSNSSNNNNFD
+191 VTANDNNNGNNNNFD
-206 NANGSTNNNTSNRS
+206 NGLNNSGNNNSQGNTA
-220 SNGGSGSDGNGT
+220 SGDNNTNSNGT
-232 RIETDTNSDYW
+232 RIETDSNNDYW
-243 TDLRDTLQI
+243 TDLRDALQTLI
-252 LVGSGDGRAVITSPQ
+252 GTGEGRAVITSPQ

-286 LSQSE
+286 LDQSGE
-291 SHLKRQVVLEA
+291 HLKRQVVLEA
-302 RILEVA
+302 RILEVS
-308 LSEGYE
+308 LNEGYE
-314 QGVDWSGLTAS
+314 QGVDWSGLSAS
-325 WDGNKGIPTVAQPI
+325 WDGGKGIT
-339 LTAPGSDPAYKL
+339 G
-351 LNGAGSLGTSLV
+351 GGSLLDS
-363 GATNPIFKAI
+363 PIASTPNQIFRAL
-373 GGGAGFTITDGNFN
+373 GGGAGFTISDGNFN
-387 VAVNLL
+387 VAVSLL

-418 VGTDEYYVTN
+418 VGTDEYFVTN
-428 ASTTITTTPTGTDKT
+428 ASTTTTTSGNSAPIVT

-464 EDGKVL
+464 EQGKVL

-483 NKVIDMGTTGGKLQ
+483 SKTISVGTADPLV

-522 GGLMKTDKQE
+522 GGLMKTDRQE

-548 AFTNRRESTKKVEL
+548 AFTNRRESNRKVEL

-574 TWQNELQR
+574 TWQKELQR

>member
-1 MGGAR
+1 
-6 FVEFNCKSGRTN
+6 
-18 YMKKH
+18 MKKH
-23 HLCLISVAV
+23 HFCLLPLALAV
-32 LTAGC
+32 AGC
-37 TSYRHPEPV
+37 TTYRHPEPV
-46 QAKDALRH
+46 QAKDAIKQ
-54 AMTEQSKAGALTS
+54 AMSEQTPTAPLTTL
-67 VPKSVQSELLQL
+67 PPSVQSELLQL
-79 NRPPQAI
+79 NRPQQPL
-86 SMPEPRLRIAAHD
+86 SVPEKRMRIAAHD

-119 HPGVAGQISVELKDV
+119 HPGVAGVISVELKDV
-134 TLTEVLAVVGDMYGF
+134 TLQEALATVGDMYGF

-171 VNYLMMSRRGLS
+171 VNYLMMTRRGLS

-191 VASNDSNSSNNNNFD
+191 VTANDNNDNGNNNNFD
-206 NANGSTNNNTSNRS
+206 NGLNNSGSNNNSNS
-220 SNGGSGSDGNGT
+220 FDNGNNGNGNSNGT
-232 RIETDTNSDYW
+232 RIETDSNNDYW
-243 TDLRDTLQI
+243 TDLRDALQTLI
-252 LVGSGDGRAVITSPQ
+252 GNGEGRAVITSPQ

-281 AVREF
+281 AVRDF
-286 LSQSE
+286 LEQSGE
-291 SHLKRQVVLEA
+291 HLKRQVVLEA
-302 RILEVA
+302 RILEVS
-308 LSEGYE
+308 LNEGYE
-314 QGVDWSGLTAS
+314 QGVDWSGLSAS
-325 WDGNKGIPTVAQPI
+325 WDGGKGIT
-339 LTAPGSDPAYKL
+339 G
-351 LNGAGSLGTSLV
+351 GGSLLDS
-363 GATNPIFKAI
+363 PIASTPNQIFRAL
-373 GGGAGFTITDGNFN
+373 GGGAGFTISDGNFN
-387 VAVNLL
+387 VAVSLL

-418 VGTDEYYVTN
+418 VGTDEYFVTN
-428 ASTTITTTPTGTDKT
+428 ASTTTTTSGNSAPIVT

-464 EDGKVL
+464 EQGRVL

-483 NKVIDMGTTGGKLQ
+483 SKTINVGTTDPLV

-509 TVVQANNGDIIVI
+509 TVVQANNGDIVVI

-548 AFTNRRESTKKVEL
+548 AFTNRRESNRKVEL
-562 VILLKPTVVEKD
+562 VIMLKPTVVEKD
-574 TWQNELQR
+574 TWQQELQR

>member
-1 MGGAR
+1 
-6 FVEFNCKSGRTN
+6 
-18 YMKKH
+18 MKKH
-23 HLCLISVAV
+23 RLCLISVAMMA
-32 LTAGC
+32 AGC
-37 TSYRHPEPV
+37 TTYQHPEPT
-46 QAKDALRH
+46 QAKDALKQ
-54 AMTEQSKAGALTS
+54 AMNEQQKQAAPLTAL
-67 VPKSVQSELLQL
+67 PKSVQSELLQL
-79 NRPPQAI
+79 NRPQMPVG
-86 SMPEPRLRIAAHD
+86 MPEKRLRIAAHD
-99 VDAVE
+99 VEAVE

-119 HPGVAGQISVELKDV
+119 HPGVAGLVSVELKDV
-134 TLTEVLAVVGDMYGF
+134 TLPEVLAVVGDMYGF

-157 FHVYPAGLRTETIP
+157 FHIYPAGLRTETIP

-191 VASNDSNSSNNNNFD
+191 VTANDSNNSSDSSFDSASNNNS
-206 NANGSTNNNTSNRS
+206 GSNSSTSNNS
-220 SNGGSGSDGNGT
+220 SGDNNNGT

-243 TDLRDTLQI
+243 TDLRDSLQTLI
-252 LVGSGDGRAVITSPQ
+252 GTGDGRAVITSPQ
-267 AGLVTVRAYPKELK
+267 AGLVTIRAYPKELK

-286 LSQSE
+286 LTQSE

-302 RILEVA
+302 RIIEVA
-308 LSEGYE
+308 LNEGYE
-314 QGVDWSGLTAS
+314 QGVDWSGLSAS
-325 WDGNKGIPTVAQPI
+325 WDGNKGITGGKSLANTQLPSTPNQI
-339 LTAPGSDPAYKL
+339 FTAL
-351 LNGAGSLGTSLV
+351 
-363 GATNPIFKAI
+363 
-373 GGGAGFTITDGNFN
+373 GGGAGFTISDGNFN

-428 ASTTITTTPTGTDKT
+428 ASTTITTTSTGTDKT

-464 EDGKVL
+464 EEGKVL

-483 NKVIDMGTTGGKLQ
+483 NKVIDMGTSGGKLQ

-562 VILLKPTVVEKD
+562 VIMLKPTVVEKD

-589 WYPPKG
+589 WYPAKG

>member
-1 MGGAR
+1 
-6 FVEFNCKSGRTN
+6 
-18 YMKKH
+18 MKKN

-32 LTAGC
+32 LAAGC

-46 QAKDALRH
+46 QAKDALKH
-54 AMTEQSKAGALTS
+54 AMTEQNKVGALAT
-67 VPKSVQSELLQL
+67 VPKSVQSELLQM
-79 NRPPQAI
+79 NRPPQAL
-86 SMPEPRLRIAAHD
+86 SMPEQRLRIAAHD

-134 TLTEVLAVVGDMYGF
+134 TLPEVLAVVGDMYGF

-191 VASNDSNSSNNNNFD
+191 VTSNDSNNSNNSSFD
-206 NANGSTNNNTSNRS
+206 NANGGSNNSSS
-220 SNGGSGSDGNGT
+220 SNASNGNASSNNSNGT

-243 TDLRDTLQI
+243 TDLRTSLEMLI
-252 LVGSGDGRAVITSPQ
+252 GSGDGRAVITSPQ
-267 AGLVTVRAYPKELK
+267 AGLVTIRAYPKELK

-291 SHLKRQVVLEA
+291 THLKRQVVLEA

-308 LSEGYE
+308 LNEGYE
-314 QGVDWSGLTAS
+314 QGVDWSGLSAS
-325 WDGNKGIPTVAQPI
+325 WDGNKGIT
-339 LTAPGSDPAYKL
+339 G
-351 LNGAGSLGTSLV
+351 GGSLMPSTI
-363 GATNPIFKAI
+363 ANTPNQIFSAL
-373 GGGAGFTITDGNFN
+373 GGGAGFKISDGNFN

-418 VGTDEYYVTN
+418 VGTDEYFVTN
-428 ASTTITTTPTGTDKT
+428 ASTTTTTSGTSAPIIT

-454 IALDVTPQID
+454 ISLDVTPQID
-464 EDGKVL
+464 EEGKVL

-483 NKVIDMGTTGGKLQ
+483 KKTIDVGTAAPLI

-582 SSELLDK
+582 SSDLLDK

>member
-1 MGGAR
+1 
-6 FVEFNCKSGRTN
+6 
-18 YMKKH
+18 MKKH
-23 HLCLISVAV
+23 HLCLISAAV

-54 AMTEQSKAGALTS
+54 AMTEQNKGGALTS

-86 SMPEPRLRIAAHD
+86 SMPEARLRIAAHD

-191 VASNDSNSSNNNNFD
+191 VASNDNNSSNNNNFD
-206 NANGSTNNNTSNRS
+206 NANNSTNNNSTSNRS
-220 SNGGSGSDGNGT
+220 SNGSSNSDSNGT

-243 TDLRDTLQI
+243 TDLRDTLQTLI
-252 LVGSGDGRAVITSPQ
+252 GSGDGRAVITSPQ
-267 AGLVTVRAYPKELK
+267 AGLVTIRAYPKELK

-286 LSQSE
+286 LNQSE

-308 LSEGYE
+308 LNEGYE
-314 QGVDWSGLTAS
+314 QGVDWSGLSAS
-325 WDGNKGIPTVAQPI
+325 WDGNKGIT
-339 LTAPGSDPAYKL
+339 G
-351 LNGAGSLGTSLV
+351 GGSLTPSTI
-363 GATNPIFKAI
+363 ANTPNQIFSAL
-373 GGGAGFTITDGNFN
+373 GGGAGFKISDGNFN

-418 VGTDEYYVTN
+418 VGTDEYFVTN
-428 ASTTITTTPTGTDKT
+428 ASTTITTNSSGVSDKT

-464 EDGKVL
+464 EEGKVL

-483 NKVIDMGTTGGKLQ
+483 QKTIDMGITGGKLQ

>member
-6 FVEFNCKSGRTN
+6 FVEFNCKSGCTY

-23 HLCLISVAV
+23 HLCLISAAV

-54 AMTEQSKAGALTS
+54 AMTEQNKGGALTS

-191 VASNDSNSSNNNNFD
+191 VASNDNNSSNNNNFD
-206 NANGSTNNNTSNRS
+206 NANNSTNNSTSNRS
-220 SNGGSGSDGNGT
+220 SNGSSNSDSNGT

-243 TDLRDTLQI
+243 TDLRETLQTLI
-252 LVGSGDGRAVITSPQ
+252 GSGDGRAVITSPQ
-267 AGLVTVRAYPKELK
+267 AGLVTIRAYPKELK

-286 LSQSE
+286 LNQSE

-308 LSEGYE
+308 LNEGYE
-314 QGVDWSGLTAS
+314 QGVDWSGLSAS
-325 WDGNKGIPTVAQPI
+325 WDGNKGIT
-339 LTAPGSDPAYKL
+339 G
-351 LNGAGSLGTSLV
+351 GGSLTPSTI
-363 GATNPIFKAI
+363 ANTPNQIFSAL
-373 GGGAGFTITDGNFN
+373 GGGAGFKISDGNFN

-418 VGTDEYYVTN
+418 VGTDEYFVTN
-428 ASTTITTTPTGTDKT
+428 ASTTTTTSGTSAPIVT

-464 EDGKVL
+464 EEGKVL

-483 NKVIDMGTTGGKLQ
+483 KKTIDVGTADPLI

>member
-1 MGGAR
+1 
-6 FVEFNCKSGRTN
+6 
-18 YMKKH
+18 MKKH
-23 HLCLISVAV
+23 PFCLLPLALAV
-32 LTAGC
+32 AGC
-37 TSYRHPEPV
+37 TTYRHPEPV
-46 QAKDALRH
+46 QAKDALKQ
-54 AMTEQSKAGALTS
+54 AMSEQSPTAPLTS
-67 VPKSVQSELLQL
+67 LPPSVQSELLQL
-79 NRPPQAI
+79 NRPQQPMTI
-86 SMPEPRLRIAAHD
+86 PEKRMRIAAHD

-119 HPGVAGQISVELKDV
+119 HPGVAGVISVELKDV
-134 TLTEVLAVVGDMYGF
+134 TLQEALATVGDMYGF

-171 VNYLMMSRRGLS
+171 VNYLMMARRGLS

-191 VASNDSNSSNNNNFD
+191 VTANDNNNGNNNNFD
-206 NANGSTNNNTSNRS
+206 NGLNNSGNNNSQGNTA
-220 SNGGSGSDGNGT
+220 SGDNNTNSNGT
-232 RIETDTNSDYW
+232 RIETDSNNDYW
-243 TDLRDTLQI
+243 TDLRDSLQTLI
-252 LVGSGDGRAVITSPQ
+252 GTGEGRAVITSPQ

-286 LSQSE
+286 LDQSGE
-291 SHLKRQVVLEA
+291 HLKRQVVLEA
-302 RILEVA
+302 RILEVS
-308 LSEGYE
+308 LNEGYE
-314 QGVDWSGLTAS
+314 QGVDWSGLSAS
-325 WDGNKGIPTVAQPI
+325 WDGGKGIT
-339 LTAPGSDPAYKL
+339 G
-351 LNGAGSLGTSLV
+351 GGSLLDS
-363 GATNPIFKAI
+363 PIASTPNQIFRAL
-373 GGGAGFTITDGNFN
+373 GGGAGFTISDGNFN
-387 VAVNLL
+387 VAVSLL

-418 VGTDEYYVTN
+418 VGTDEYFVTN
-428 ASTTITTTPTGTDKT
+428 ASTTTTTSGTSAPIVT

-464 EDGKVL
+464 EQGKVL

-483 NKVIDMGTTGGKLQ
+483 SKTISVGTADPLV

-522 GGLMKTDKQE
+522 GGLMKTDRQE

-548 AFTNRRESTKKVEL
+548 AFTNRRESNRKVEL

-574 TWQNELQR
+574 TWQKELQR

>member
-1 MGGAR
+1 
-6 FVEFNCKSGRTN
+6 
-18 YMKKH
+18 MKKH
-23 HLCLISVAV
+23 HLCLISAAV

-54 AMTEQSKAGALTS
+54 AMTEQNKGGALTS

-191 VASNDSNSSNNNNFD
+191 VASNDNNSSNNNNFD
-206 NANGSTNNNTSNRS
+206 NANNNTNTSTSNRS
-220 SNGGSGSDGNGT
+220 SNGNSNSDSNGT

-243 TDLRDTLQI
+243 TNLRDTLQTLI
-252 LVGSGDGRAVITSPQ
+252 GSGDGRAVITSPQ
-267 AGLVTVRAYPKELK
+267 AGLVTIRAYPKELK

-286 LSQSE
+286 LNQSE

-302 RILEVA
+302 RILEVS
-308 LSEGYE
+308 LNEGYE
-314 QGVDWSGLTAS
+314 QGVDWSGLSAS
-325 WDGNKGIPTVAQPI
+325 WDGNKGIT
-339 LTAPGSDPAYKL
+339 G
-351 LNGAGSLGTSLV
+351 GGSLTPSTI
-363 GATNPIFKAI
+363 ANTPNQIFSAL
-373 GGGAGFTITDGNFN
+373 GGGVGFKISDGNFN

-418 VGTDEYYVTN
+418 VGTDEYFVTN
-428 ASTTITTTPTGTDKT
+428 ASTTTTTSGTSAPIVT

-464 EDGKVL
+464 EEGKVL

-483 NKVIDMGTTGGKLQ
+483 KKTIDVGTADPLI

>member
-1 MGGAR
+1 
-6 FVEFNCKSGRTN
+6 
-18 YMKKH
+18 MKKH
-23 HLCLISVAV
+23 HFCLLPLALAV
-32 LTAGC
+32 AGC
-37 TSYRHPEPV
+37 TTYRHPEPV
-46 QAKDALRH
+46 QAKDAIKQ
-54 AMTEQSKAGALTS
+54 AMSEQTPTAPLTTL
-67 VPKSVQSELLQL
+67 PPSVQSELLQL
-79 NRPPQAI
+79 NRPQQPL
-86 SMPEPRLRIAAHD
+86 SVPEKRMRIAAHD

-119 HPGVAGQISVELKDV
+119 HPGVAGVISVELKDV
-134 TLTEVLAVVGDMYGF
+134 TLQEALATVGDMYGF

-171 VNYLMMSRRGLS
+171 VNYLMMARRGLS

-191 VASNDSNSSNNNNFD
+191 VTANDNNDNGNNNNFD
-206 NANGSTNNNTSNRS
+206 NGLNNSGSNNNS
-220 SNGGSGSDGNGT
+220 SNSFDNGNNGNGNSNGT
-232 RIETDTNSDYW
+232 RIETDSNNDYW
-243 TDLRDTLQI
+243 TDLRDALQTLI
-252 LVGSGDGRAVITSPQ
+252 GSGEGRAVITSPQ

-281 AVREF
+281 AVRDF
-286 LSQSE
+286 LEQSGE
-291 SHLKRQVVLEA
+291 HLKRQVVLEA
-302 RILEVA
+302 RILEVS
-308 LSEGYE
+308 LNEGYE
-314 QGVDWSGLTAS
+314 QGVDWSGLSAS
-325 WDGNKGIPTVAQPI
+325 WDGGKGIT
-339 LTAPGSDPAYKL
+339 G
-351 LNGAGSLGTSLV
+351 GGSLLDS
-363 GATNPIFKAI
+363 PIASTPNQIFRAL
-373 GGGAGFTITDGNFN
+373 GGGAGFTISDGNFN
-387 VAVNLL
+387 VAVSLL

-418 VGTDEYYVTN
+418 VGTDEYFVTN
-428 ASTTITTTPTGTDKT
+428 ASTTTTTSGNSAPIVT

-464 EDGKVL
+464 EQGRVL

-483 NKVIDMGTTGGKLQ
+483 SKTINVGTTDPLV

-509 TVVQANNGDIIVI
+509 TVVQANNGDIVVI

-548 AFTNRRESTKKVEL
+548 AFTNRRESNRKVEL
-562 VILLKPTVVEKD
+562 VIMLKPTVVEKD
-574 TWQNELQR
+574 TWQQELQR

>member
-1 MGGAR
+1 
-6 FVEFNCKSGRTN
+6 
-18 YMKKH
+18 MKKH
-23 HLCLISVAV
+23 RLCLITVAMMA
-32 LTAGC
+32 AGC
-37 TSYRHPEPV
+37 TTYQHPEPT
-46 QAKDALRH
+46 QAKDALKQ
-54 AMTEQSKAGALTS
+54 AMNEQQKQAAPLTAL
-67 VPKSVQSELLQL
+67 PKSVQSELLQL
-79 NRPPQAI
+79 NRPQMPVG
-86 SMPEPRLRIAAHD
+86 MPEKRLRIAAHD
-99 VDAVE
+99 VEAVE

-119 HPGVAGQISVELKDV
+119 HPGVAGLVSVELKDV
-134 TLTEVLAVVGDMYGF
+134 TLPEVLVVVGDMYGF

-157 FHVYPAGLRTETIP
+157 FHIYPAGLRTETIP

-191 VASNDSNSSNNNNFD
+191 VTANDSNNSSDSSFDSASNNN
-206 NANGSTNNNTSNRS
+206 STNNSSGNN
-220 SNGGSGSDGNGT
+220 SNGDSNNGT

-243 TDLRDTLQI
+243 TDLRDSLQTLI
-252 LVGSGDGRAVITSPQ
+252 GTGDGRAVITSPQ
-267 AGLVTVRAYPKELK
+267 AGLVTIRAYPKELK
-281 AVREF
+281 AAREF
-286 LSQSE
+286 LTQSE

-302 RILEVA
+302 RIIEVA
-308 LSEGYE
+308 LNEGYE
-314 QGVDWSGLTAS
+314 QGVDWSGLSAS
-325 WDGNKGIPTVAQPI
+325 WDGNKGITGGQ
-339 LTAPGSDPAYKL
+339 
-351 LNGAGSLGTSLV
+351 SLANTQLPS
-363 GATNPIFKAI
+363 TPNQIFSAL
-373 GGGAGFTITDGNFN
+373 GGGAGFKISDGNFN

-428 ASTTITTTPTGTDKT
+428 ASTTITTTSTGTDKT

-464 EDGKVL
+464 EEGKVL

-483 NKVIDMGTTGGKLQ
+483 NKVIDMGTSGGKLQ

-562 VILLKPTVVEKD
+562 VIMLKPTVVEKD

-589 WYPPKG
+589 WYPAKG

>member
-1 MGGAR
+1 
-6 FVEFNCKSGRTN
+6 
-18 YMKKH
+18 MKKN

-32 LTAGC
+32 LAAGC

-46 QAKDALRH
+46 QAKDALKH
-54 AMTEQSKAGALTS
+54 AMTEQNTVGALAT
-67 VPKSVQSELLQL
+67 VPKSVQSELLQM
-79 NRPPQAI
+79 NRPQMPVG
-86 SMPEPRLRIAAHD
+86 MPEQRLRIAAHD
-99 VDAVE
+99 VEAVE

-119 HPGVAGQISVELKDV
+119 HPGVGGLVSVELKDV
-134 TLTEVLAVVGDMYGF
+134 TLPEVLAVVGDMYGF

-191 VASNDSNSSNNNNFD
+191 VTANDNNSNNSSVD
-206 NANGSTNNNTSNRS
+206 NANGNSSGSNNL
-220 SNGGSGSDGNGT
+220 SNGSSGSNSSNGT

-243 TDLRDTLQI
+243 TDLRTSLEMLI
-252 LVGSGDGRAVITSPQ
+252 GSGDGRAVITSPQ
-267 AGLVTVRAYPKELK
+267 AGLVTIRAYPKELK

-291 SHLKRQVVLEA
+291 THLKRQVVLEA

-308 LSEGYE
+308 LNEGYE
-314 QGVDWSGLTAS
+314 QGVDWSGLSAS
-325 WDGNKGIPTVAQPI
+325 WDGNKGITGGSSLAPTQLPTTPNQI
-339 LTAPGSDPAYKL
+339 FTAL
-351 LNGAGSLGTSLV
+351 
-363 GATNPIFKAI
+363 
-373 GGGAGFTITDGNFN
+373 GGGAGFKISDGNFN

-418 VGTDEYYVTN
+418 VGTDEYFVTK
-428 ASTTITTTPTGTDKT
+428 ASTTITSNSSGVSDRT

-454 IALDVTPQID
+454 ISLDVTPQID
-464 EDGKVL
+464 EEGKVL

-483 NKVIDMGTTGGKLQ
+483 NKVIDMGTSGGRLE

-543 PWVGE
+543 PWIGE

-574 TWQNELQR
+574 TWQNELKR
-582 SSELLDK
+582 SADLLDK

>member
-1 MGGAR
+1 
-6 FVEFNCKSGRTN
+6 
-18 YMKKH
+18 MKTH
-23 HLCLISVAV
+23 RLCLITVAMMA
-32 LTAGC
+32 AGC
-37 TSYRHPEPV
+37 TTYQHPEPT
-46 QAKDALRH
+46 QAKDALKQ
-54 AMTEQSKAGALTS
+54 AMNEQQKQAAPLTTL
-67 VPKSVQSELLQL
+67 PKSVQSELLQL
-79 NRPPQAI
+79 NRPQMPVG
-86 SMPEPRLRIAAHD
+86 MPEKRLRIAAHD
-99 VDAVE
+99 VEAVE

-134 TLTEVLAVVGDMYGF
+134 TLPEVLAVVGDMYGF

-157 FHVYPAGLRTETIP
+157 FHIYPAGLRTETIP

-191 VASNDSNSSNNNNFD
+191 VTANDSNNGNSDSSFDSASNNNS
-206 NANGSTNNNTSNRS
+206 STNNS
-220 SNGGSGSDGNGT
+220 SGNNSSGDSGNGT

-243 TDLRDTLQI
+243 TDLRDSLQTLI
-252 LVGSGDGRAVITSPQ
+252 GTGDGRAVITSPQ
-267 AGLVTVRAYPKELK
+267 AGLVTIRAYPKELK

-286 LSQSE
+286 LNQSE

-302 RILEVA
+302 RIIEVA
-308 LSEGYE
+308 LNEGYE
-314 QGVDWSGLTAS
+314 QGVDWSGLSAS
-325 WDGNKGIPTVAQPI
+325 WDGGKGITGGGSASNSQLPTTPNQI
-339 LTAPGSDPAYKL
+339 FTAL
-351 LNGAGSLGTSLV
+351 
-363 GATNPIFKAI
+363 
-373 GGGAGFTITDGNFN
+373 GGGAGFTISDGNFN

-418 VGTDEYYVTN
+418 VGTDEYFVTN
-428 ASTTITTTPTGTDKT
+428 ASTTTVSTTSGDRTN

-454 IALDVTPQID
+454 ISLDVTPQID
-464 EDGKVL
+464 EEGKVL

-483 NKVIDMGTTGGKLQ
+483 TKTIKVTNSDTLV

-562 VILLKPTVVEKD
+562 VIMLKPTVVEKD

-589 WYPPKG
+589 WYPAKG

>member
-1 MGGAR
+1 
-6 FVEFNCKSGRTN
+6 
-18 YMKKH
+18 MKKH
-23 HLCLISVAV
+23 HFCLLPLALAVA
-32 LTAGC
+32 AC
-37 TSYRHPEPV
+37 TSYQHPEPV
-46 QAKDALRH
+46 QAKDALKQ
-54 AMTEQSKAGALTS
+54 AMKEQTPTAPLTTL
-67 VPKSVQSELLQL
+67 PPSVQSELLQL
-79 NRPPQAI
+79 NRPQQPLAV
-86 SMPEPRLRIAAHD
+86 PEKRLRIAAHD

-119 HPGVAGQISVELKDV
+119 HPGVAGAISVELKDV
-134 TLTEVLAVVGDMYGF
+134 TLQEALATVGDMYGF

-171 VNYLMMSRRGLS
+171 VNYLMMARRGLS

-191 VASNDSNSSNNNNFD
+191 VTANDNNNNGNNNFD
-206 NANGSTNNNTSNRS
+206 SSGNNNNGNNNLGS
-220 SNGGSGSDGNGT
+220 SNGDNGNSNNSNGT
-232 RIETDTNSDYW
+232 RIETDSNNDYW
-243 TDLRDTLQI
+243 SDLRDALQTLI
-252 LVGSGDGRAVITSPQ
+252 GTGEGRAVITSPQ

-286 LSQSE
+286 LDQSGE
-291 SHLKRQVVLEA
+291 HLKRQVVLEA

-308 LSEGYE
+308 LNEGYE
-314 QGVDWSGLTAS
+314 QGVDWSGLSAS
-325 WDGNKGIPTVAQPI
+325 WDGNKGIT
-339 LTAPGSDPAYKL
+339 G
-351 LNGAGSLGTSLV
+351 GGSLLDS
-363 GATNPIFKAI
+363 PIASTPNQIFRAL
-373 GGGAGFTITDGNFN
+373 GGGAGFTISDGNFN
-387 VAVNLL
+387 VAVSLL

-418 VGTDEYYVTN
+418 VGTDEYFVTN
-428 ASTTITTTPTGTDKT
+428 ASTTTTTSGNSAPIVT

-464 EDGKVL
+464 EAGRVL

-483 NKVIDMGTTGGKLQ
+483 SKTINVGTADPLV

-574 TWQNELQR
+574 TWQKELQR

>member
-1 MGGAR
+1 
-6 FVEFNCKSGRTN
+6 
-18 YMKKH
+18 MKKH
-23 HLCLISVAV
+23 HFCLLPLALAVA
-32 LTAGC
+32 AC
-37 TSYRHPEPV
+37 TSYQHPEPV
-46 QAKDALRH
+46 QAKDALKQ
-54 AMTEQSKAGALTS
+54 AMKEQTPTAPLTTL
-67 VPKSVQSELLQL
+67 PPSVQSELLQL
-79 NRPPQAI
+79 NRPQQPLAV
-86 SMPEPRLRIAAHD
+86 PEKRLRIAAHD

-119 HPGVAGQISVELKDV
+119 HPGVAGAISVELKDV
-134 TLTEVLAVVGDMYGF
+134 TLQEALATVGDMYGF

-171 VNYLMMSRRGLS
+171 VNYLMMARRGLS

-191 VASNDSNSSNNNNFD
+191 VTANDNNNNGNNNFD
-206 NANGSTNNNTSNRS
+206 SSGNNNNGNNNLGS
-220 SNGGSGSDGNGT
+220 SNGDNGNSNNSNGT
-232 RIETDTNSDYW
+232 RIETDSNNDYW
-243 TDLRDTLQI
+243 TDLRDALQTLI
-252 LVGSGDGRAVITSPQ
+252 GSGEGRAVITSPQ

-281 AVREF
+281 AVRDF
-286 LSQSE
+286 LEQSGE
-291 SHLKRQVVLEA
+291 HLKRQVVLEA
-302 RILEVA
+302 RILEVS
-308 LSEGYE
+308 LNEGYE
-314 QGVDWSGLTAS
+314 QGVDWSGLSAS
-325 WDGNKGIPTVAQPI
+325 WDGGKGIT
-339 LTAPGSDPAYKL
+339 G
-351 LNGAGSLGTSLV
+351 GGSLMDS
-363 GATNPIFKAI
+363 PIASTPNQIFRAL
-373 GGGAGFTITDGNFN
+373 GGGAGFTISDGNFN
-387 VAVNLL
+387 VAVSLL

-418 VGTDEYYVTN
+418 VGTDEYFVTN
-428 ASTTITTTPTGTDKT
+428 ASTTTTTSGNSAPIVT

-464 EDGKVL
+464 EEGKVL

-483 NKVIDMGTTGGKLQ
+483 SKTISVGTADPLV

-522 GGLMKTDKQE
+522 GGLMKTDRQE

-548 AFTNRRESTKKVEL
+548 AFTNRRESNRKVEL

-574 TWQNELQR
+574 TWQKELQR

>member
-1 MGGAR
+1 
-6 FVEFNCKSGRTN
+6 
-18 YMKKH
+18 MKKH
-23 HLCLISVAV
+23 PFCLLPLALAV
-32 LTAGC
+32 AGC
-37 TSYRHPEPV
+37 TTYRHPEPV
-46 QAKDALRH
+46 QAKDALKQ
-54 AMTEQSKAGALTS
+54 AMSEQSPTAPLTS
-67 VPKSVQSELLQL
+67 LPPSVQSELLQL
-79 NRPPQAI
+79 NRPQQPMTI
-86 SMPEPRLRIAAHD
+86 PEKRMRIAAHD

-119 HPGVAGQISVELKDV
+119 HPGVAGVISVELKDV
-134 TLTEVLAVVGDMYGF
+134 TLQEALATVGDMYGF

-171 VNYLMMSRRGLS
+171 VNYLMMARRGLS

-191 VASNDSNSSNNNNFD
+191 VTANDNNNGNNNNFD
-206 NANGSTNNNTSNRS
+206 NGLNNSGNNNSQGNTA
-220 SNGGSGSDGNGT
+220 SGDNNTNSNGT
-232 RIETDTNSDYW
+232 RIETDSNNDYW
-243 TDLRDTLQI
+243 TDLRDALQTLI
-252 LVGSGDGRAVITSPQ
+252 GTGEGRAVITSPQ

-286 LSQSE
+286 LDQSGE
-291 SHLKRQVVLEA
+291 HLKRQVVLEA
-302 RILEVA
+302 RILEVS
-308 LSEGYE
+308 LNEGYE
-314 QGVDWSGLTAS
+314 QGVDWSGLSAS
-325 WDGNKGIPTVAQPI
+325 WDGGKGIT
-339 LTAPGSDPAYKL
+339 G
-351 LNGAGSLGTSLV
+351 GGSLMDS
-363 GATNPIFKAI
+363 PIASTPNQIFRAL
-373 GGGAGFTITDGNFN
+373 GGGAGFTISDGNFN
-387 VAVNLL
+387 VAVSLL

-418 VGTDEYYVTN
+418 VGTDEYFVTN
-428 ASTTITTTPTGTDKT
+428 ASTTTTTSGTSAPIVP

-464 EDGKVL
+464 EQGKVL

-483 NKVIDMGTTGGKLQ
+483 SKTINVGTADPLV

-522 GGLMKTDKQE
+522 GGLMKTDRQE

-548 AFTNRRESTKKVEL
+548 AFTNRRESNRKVEL

-574 TWQNELQR
+574 TWQKELQR

>member
-1 MGGAR
+1 
-6 FVEFNCKSGRTN
+6 
-18 YMKKH
+18 MKKPPF
-23 HLCLISVAV
+23 CLLPLA
-32 LTAGC
+32 LAMAGC
-37 TSYRHPEPV
+37 TTYRHPEPV
-46 QAKDALRH
+46 QAKDALKQ
-54 AMTEQSKAGALTS
+54 AISEQTPTAPLTTL
-67 VPKSVQSELLQL
+67 PPSVQSELLQL
-79 NRPPQAI
+79 NRPQQPLPV
-86 SMPEPRLRIAAHD
+86 PEKRMRIAAHD

-119 HPGVAGQISVELKDV
+119 HPGVAGAISVELKDV
-134 TLTEVLAVVGDMYGF
+134 TLQEALATVGDMYGF

-171 VNYLMMSRRGLS
+171 VNYLMMARRGLS

-191 VASNDSNSSNNNNFD
+191 VTANDNNNNGNNNNVDNGLNNGGNNNFD
-206 NANGSTNNNTSNRS
+206 SS
-220 SNGGSGSDGNGT
+220 SNGDSNANGNGT
-232 RIETDTNSDYW
+232 RIETDSNNDYW
-243 TDLRDTLQI
+243 TDLRDSLQTLI
-252 LVGSGDGRAVITSPQ
+252 GNGEGRAVITSPQ

-286 LSQSE
+286 LDQSGE
-291 SHLKRQVVLEA
+291 HLKRQVVLEA
-302 RILEVA
+302 RILEVS
-308 LSEGYE
+308 LNEGYE
-314 QGVDWSGLTAS
+314 QGVDWSGLSAS
-325 WDGNKGIPTVAQPI
+325 WDGGKGIT
-339 LTAPGSDPAYKL
+339 G
-351 LNGAGSLGTSLV
+351 GGSLLDS
-363 GATNPIFKAI
+363 PIANTPNQIFRAL
-373 GGGAGFTITDGNFN
+373 GGGAGFTISDGNFN
-387 VAVNLL
+387 VAVSLL

-418 VGTDEYYVTN
+418 VGTDEYFVTN
-428 ASTTITTTPTGTDKT
+428 ASTTTTTSGNSAPIVT

-464 EDGKVL
+464 EAGRVL

-483 NKVIDMGTTGGKLQ
+483 SKTINVGTADPLV

-509 TVVQANNGDIIVI
+509 TVVQANNGDIVVI

-548 AFTNRRESTKKVEL
+548 AFTNRRESNRKVEL
-562 VILLKPTVVEKD
+562 VIMLKPTVVEKD
-574 TWQNELQR
+574 TWQQELQR

>member
-1 MGGAR
+1 
-6 FVEFNCKSGRTN
+6 
-18 YMKKH
+18 MKKH
-23 HLCLISVAV
+23 PFCLLPLALAV
-32 LTAGC
+32 AGC
-37 TSYRHPEPV
+37 TTYRHPEPV
-46 QAKDALRH
+46 QAKDALKQ
-54 AMTEQSKAGALTS
+54 AMSEQSPTAPLTS
-67 VPKSVQSELLQL
+67 LPPSVQSELLQL
-79 NRPPQAI
+79 NRPQQPMTI
-86 SMPEPRLRIAAHD
+86 PEKRMRIAAHD

-119 HPGVAGQISVELKDV
+119 HPGVAGVISVELKDV
-134 TLTEVLAVVGDMYGF
+134 TLQEALATVGDMYGF

-171 VNYLMMSRRGLS
+171 VNYLMMARRGLS

-191 VASNDSNSSNNNNFD
+191 VTANDNNNNNFD
-206 NANGSTNNNTSNRS
+206 NGLNNSGNNNSQGNTA
-220 SNGGSGSDGNGT
+220 SGDNNTNSNGT
-232 RIETDTNSDYW
+232 RIETDSNNDYW
-243 TDLRDTLQI
+243 TDLRDALQTLI
-252 LVGSGDGRAVITSPQ
+252 GTGEGRAVITSPQ

-286 LSQSE
+286 LDQSGE
-291 SHLKRQVVLEA
+291 HLKRQVVLEA
-302 RILEVA
+302 RILEVS
-308 LSEGYE
+308 LNEGYE
-314 QGVDWSGLTAS
+314 QGVDWSGLSAS
-325 WDGNKGIPTVAQPI
+325 WDGGKGIT
-339 LTAPGSDPAYKL
+339 G
-351 LNGAGSLGTSLV
+351 GGSLMDS
-363 GATNPIFKAI
+363 PIASTPNQIFRAL
-373 GGGAGFTITDGNFN
+373 GGGAGFTISDGNFN
-387 VAVNLL
+387 VAVSLL

-418 VGTDEYYVTN
+418 VGTDEYFVTN
-428 ASTTITTTPTGTDKT
+428 ASTTTTTSGTSAPIVT

-464 EDGKVL
+464 EQGKVL

-483 NKVIDMGTTGGKLQ
+483 SKTISVGTADPLV

-522 GGLMKTDKQE
+522 GGLMKTDRQE

-548 AFTNRRESTKKVEL
+548 AFTNRRESNRKVEL

-574 TWQNELQR
+574 TWQKELQR

>member
-1 MGGAR
+1 
-6 FVEFNCKSGRTN
+6 
-18 YMKKH
+18 MKKH
-23 HLCLISVAV
+23 PFCLLPLALAV
-32 LTAGC
+32 AGC
-37 TSYRHPEPV
+37 TTYRHPEPV
-46 QAKDALRH
+46 QAKDALKQ
-54 AMTEQSKAGALTS
+54 AMSEQSPTAPLTS
-67 VPKSVQSELLQL
+67 LPPSVQSELLQL
-79 NRPPQAI
+79 NRPQQPMTI
-86 SMPEPRLRIAAHD
+86 PEKRMRIAAHD

-119 HPGVAGQISVELKDV
+119 HPGVAGVISVELKDV
-134 TLTEVLAVVGDMYGF
+134 TLQEALATVGDMYGF

-171 VNYLMMSRRGLS
+171 VNYLMMARRGLS

-191 VASNDSNSSNNNNFD
+191 VTANDNNNGNNNNFD
-206 NANGSTNNNTSNRS
+206 NGLNNSGNNNSQGNTA
-220 SNGGSGSDGNGT
+220 SGDNNTNST
-232 RIETDTNSDYW
+232 RIETDSNNDYW
-243 TDLRDTLQI
+243 TDLRDALQTLI
-252 LVGSGDGRAVITSPQ
+252 GTGEGRAVITSPQ

-286 LSQSE
+286 LDQSGE
-291 SHLKRQVVLEA
+291 HLKRQVVLEA
-302 RILEVA
+302 RILEVS
-308 LSEGYE
+308 LNEGYE
-314 QGVDWSGLTAS
+314 QGVDWSGLSAS
-325 WDGNKGIPTVAQPI
+325 WDGGKGIT
-339 LTAPGSDPAYKL
+339 G
-351 LNGAGSLGTSLV
+351 GGSLMDS
-363 GATNPIFKAI
+363 PIASTPNQIFRAL
-373 GGGAGFTITDGNFN
+373 GGGAGFTISDGNFN
-387 VAVNLL
+387 VAVSLL

-418 VGTDEYYVTN
+418 VGTDEYFVTN
-428 ASTTITTTPTGTDKT
+428 ASTTTTTSGTSAPIVT

-464 EDGKVL
+464 EQGKVL

-483 NKVIDMGTTGGKLQ
+483 SKTISVGTADPLV

-522 GGLMKTDKQE
+522 GGLMKTDRQE

-548 AFTNRRESTKKVEL
+548 AFTNRRESNRKVEL

-574 TWQNELQR
+574 TWQKELQR

>member
-1 MGGAR
+1 
-6 FVEFNCKSGRTN
+6 
-18 YMKKH
+18 MKKH
-23 HLCLISVAV
+23 HFCLLPLALAVA
-32 LTAGC
+32 AC
-37 TSYRHPEPV
+37 TSYQHPEPV
-46 QAKDALRH
+46 QAKDALKQ
-54 AMTEQSKAGALTS
+54 AMKEQTPTAPLTTL
-67 VPKSVQSELLQL
+67 PPSVQSELLQL
-79 NRPPQAI
+79 NRPQQPLAV
-86 SMPEPRLRIAAHD
+86 PEKRLRIAAHD

-119 HPGVAGQISVELKDV
+119 HPGVAGAISVELKDV
-134 TLTEVLAVVGDMYGF
+134 TLQEALATVGDMYGF

-171 VNYLMMSRRGLS
+171 VNYLMMARRGLS

-191 VASNDSNSSNNNNFD
+191 VTANDNNNNGNNNFD
-206 NANGSTNNNTSNRS
+206 SSGNNNNGNNNLGS
-220 SNGGSGSDGNGT
+220 SNGDNGNSNNSNGT
-232 RIETDTNSDYW
+232 RIETDSNNDYW
-243 TDLRDTLQI
+243 SDLRDALQTLI
-252 LVGSGDGRAVITSPQ
+252 GTGEGRAVITSPQ

-286 LSQSE
+286 LDQSGE
-291 SHLKRQVVLEA
+291 HLKRQVVLEA
-302 RILEVA
+302 RILEVS
-308 LSEGYE
+308 LNEGYE
-314 QGVDWSGLTAS
+314 QGVDWSGLSAS
-325 WDGNKGIPTVAQPI
+325 WDGNKGIT
-339 LTAPGSDPAYKL
+339 G
-351 LNGAGSLGTSLV
+351 GGSLLDS
-363 GATNPIFKAI
+363 PIASTPNQIFRAL
-373 GGGAGFTITDGNFN
+373 GGGAGFTISDGNFN
-387 VAVNLL
+387 VAVSLL

-418 VGTDEYYVTN
+418 VGTDEYFVTN
-428 ASTTITTTPTGTDKT
+428 ASTTTTTSGNSAPIVT

-464 EDGKVL
+464 EQGKVL

-483 NKVIDMGTTGGKLQ
+483 SKTINVGTADPLV

-574 TWQNELQR
+574 TWQKELQR

>member
-1 MGGAR
+1 
-6 FVEFNCKSGRTN
+6 
-18 YMKKH
+18 MKKH
-23 HLCLISVAV
+23 HFCLLPLALAVA
-32 LTAGC
+32 AC
-37 TSYRHPEPV
+37 TSYQHPEPV
-46 QAKDALRH
+46 QAKDALKQ
-54 AMTEQSKAGALTS
+54 AMKEQTPTAPLTTL
-67 VPKSVQSELLQL
+67 PPSVQSELLQL
-79 NRPPQAI
+79 NRPQQPLAV
-86 SMPEPRLRIAAHD
+86 PEKRLRIAAHD

-119 HPGVAGQISVELKDV
+119 HPGVAGAISVELKDV
-134 TLTEVLAVVGDMYGF
+134 TLQEALATVGDMYGF

-171 VNYLMMSRRGLS
+171 VNYLMMARRGLS

-191 VASNDSNSSNNNNFD
+191 VTANDNNNNGNNNFD
-206 NANGSTNNNTSNRS
+206 SSGNNNNGNNNLGS
-220 SNGGSGSDGNGT
+220 SNGDNGNSNNSNGT
-232 RIETDTNSDYW
+232 RIETDSNNDYW
-243 TDLRDTLQI
+243 TDLRDALQTLI
-252 LVGSGDGRAVITSPQ
+252 GTGEGRAVITSPQ

-286 LSQSE
+286 LDQSGE
-291 SHLKRQVVLEA
+291 HLKRQVVLEA
-302 RILEVA
+302 RILEVS
-308 LSEGYE
+308 LNEGYE
-314 QGVDWSGLTAS
+314 QGVDWSGLSAS
-325 WDGNKGIPTVAQPI
+325 WDGNKGIT
-339 LTAPGSDPAYKL
+339 G
-351 LNGAGSLGTSLV
+351 GGSLLDS
-363 GATNPIFKAI
+363 PIASTPNQIFRAL
-373 GGGAGFTITDGNFN
+373 GGGAGFTISDGNFN
-387 VAVNLL
+387 VAVSLL

-418 VGTDEYYVTN
+418 VGTDEYFVTN
-428 ASTTITTTPTGTDKT
+428 ASTTTTTSGNSAPIVT

-464 EDGKVL
+464 EAGRVL

-483 NKVIDMGTTGGKLQ
+483 NKTINVGTADPLV
-497 LPLAKSS
+497 LPLAKSA

-574 TWQNELQR
+574 TWQQELQR